1 MQEPTSVLLD
11 KEKTG
16 NIYISD
22 HLGNSIFSFNP
33 LLSEFK
39 KYPLSDSN
47 GLAYGMVFDK
57 FNNLFI
63 AQHVSDAIAVLDP
76 ATGKTININIPT
88 TGSFVQYLITDSK
101 KDIWLAE
108 QKGEALA
115 KVSTK
120 FIPPTSSSSTS
131 STDLQQPA
139 AAETI
144 STGSQID
151 LIKNNQTNMSF
162 NNIIKTTEMKFN
174 DIFGPLII
182 IALVVSAIL
191 LINSSNRLE

>member
-1 MQEPTSVLLD
+1 MQEPTSLLLD

-22 HLGNSIFSFNP
+22 HLDNSIFSFNP

-47 GLAYGMVFDK
+47 GLAFGMVFDK
-57 FNNLFI
+57 YNNLLI

-101 KDIWLAE
+101 KECLVCRTERRCIS
-108 QKGEALA
+108 KG
-115 KVSTK
+115 
-120 FIPPTSSSSTS
+120 
-131 STDLQQPA
+131 
-139 AAETI
+139 
-144 STGSQID
+144 
-151 LIKNNQTNMSF
+151 F
-162 NNIIKTTEMKFN
+162 N
-174 DIFGPLII
+174 
-182 IALVVSAIL
+182 
-191 LINSSNRLE
+191 